1 VRRPRFFYGWTVV
14 ALLWLA
20 NFGSHGA
27 VSFTFGLFVLP
38 MSQDLGVS
46 RGAIG
51 WLQTARLAG
60 SGLSSIS
67 LGRLIDRYGAR
78 VLVPATGLL
87 SALIVVAISQAPRMW
102 MLYVLFALLGVA
114 GLSAPGNALTAV
126 PVAKWFVRR
135 RGKAIAVTTFGGA
148 VGGAVFSLVHQGFI
162 DTWGWRGAFAV
173 SAGLLVLL
181 TVPLQFALL
190 RRTPEDLGLR
200 PDGDA
205 SPAPTPAAVAAP
217 APVDEASWTVREA
230 LRSRVLW
237 QLAAAYLV
245 SSFAT
250 GGFVVHRPAFWQELG
265 YPTGL
270 IAGALALDSAV
281 YAFAALGAG
290 ALLDRA
296 VPRLVAAGAMTTHAL
311 AMLAALTWAN
321 TGSVFVVAALIGSG
335 AGTAAV
341 ARSVLLPAY
350 YGRAH
355 LGAIWGV
362 LLPAN
367 LLGLGLGAP
376 VVGMLY
382 DAAGGS
388 YRPGIWLLFG
398 LMLAYVAMMLTAGP
412 PKRYPPA

>member
-1 VRRPRFFYGWTVV
+1 VRRPRFFYGWAVV
-14 ALLWLA
+14 AVLWLA

-51 WLQTARLAG
+51 WIQTARLAG
-60 SGLSSIS
+60 SGLSSIT

-78 VLVPATGLL
+78 VLVPGTGLA
-87 SALIVVAISQAPRMW
+87 SALIVVAISQAPHLW
-102 MLYVLFALLGVA
+102 MLYVLFALLGAA
-114 GLSAPGNALTAV
+114 GLSAPGNALTTV
-126 PVAKWFVRR
+126 PVAKWFIRR
-135 RGKAIAVTTFGGA
+135 RGRAIAITTFGGA
-148 VGGAVFSLVHQGFI
+148 VGGAVFSLLHQGII
-162 DTWGWRGAFAV
+162 DAWGWRGAFAL
-173 SAGLLVLL
+173 SAVLLLVL
-181 TVPLQFALL
+181 TVPLQLLVL

-205 SPAPTPAAVAAP
+205 ETTPALPRAP
-217 APVDEASWTVREA
+217 APPDEDSWSVREA
-230 LRSRVLW
+230 LRTRTLW
-237 QLAAAYLV
+237 QLGAAYLV

-250 GGFVVHRPAFWQELG
+250 GGFVVHRPAYWQELG
-265 YPTGL
+265 FDTAL

-281 YAFAALGAG
+281 FAAAALGAG
-290 ALLDRA
+290 GLLERTS
-296 VPRLVAAGAMTTHAL
+296 PRLIAAGAMTTHAL
-311 AMLAALTWAN
+311 AMLLALAWPS

-350 YGRAH
+350 YGRVH

-362 LLPAN
+362 LLPAT

-376 VVGMLY
+376 AVGMLY
-382 DAAGGS
+382 EAAGGS
-388 YRPGIWLLFG
+388 YRPAIWLLFG
-398 LMLAYVAMMLTAGP
+398 LMLASVAMMLTAGP
-412 PKRYPPA
+412 PRRTPPA